1 MADLKSLKEIFNNS
15 VFRIPDYQRGYAW
28 TEPQIIDFW
37 NDLVNLVEKHDH
49 YTGMISLKQIDTEED
64 ESWSKK
70 DNWIIEEGYKA
81 YYVIDGQQRL
91 TTSIILIQAIIS
103 FCKAHNIEFLG
114 NSSVEDIEKSF
125 IKVTPKNSKY
135 CNLYLL
141 SYVKDDPSKNYL
153 IYEIFEN
160 GSKPDLA
167 ETYYTLNLKKALE
180 SFTGRILSL
189 YTKNNEREECIESLY
204 RKLVNRFKFNLF
216 LIENQF
222 DVSVAF
228 ETMNNR
234 GKKLSTL
241 EILKNR
247 LIYLTTIFT
256 DVSEQDKDAIRNK
269 INSAWAEI
277 YTQIGRNKLA
287 PLNDDDFLRNHW
299 TMYFQYYKTKG
310 INYITDLLNR
320 RFTINSYFGD
330 DVISYELIDLSE
342 DEVDAENDDN
352 GNVEYKSELNA
363 DVIIKYVD
371 SLMDSAKY
379 YYYVNNPND
388 TKEGLRLPD
397 NEIVWLKR
405 IKRLGY
411 VNFTPMLMALL
422 LHKDKIK
429 PEKRIRIFKDIENM
443 IFIIFRCCG
452 YLGTYRANAFFT
464 AARNLY
470 ETANADDCIKFLED
484 ELNNVRP
491 NFARFFGG
499 KIIKLISDGGGF
511 FKWNELRYFL
521 FEYEQSL
528 STTNHNPSSIIE
540 TEYFKNK
547 EKNDDTLSIEHILPQ
562 TIDKDCGYWMNAV
575 RGFSDDEIKTLT
587 NSLGNLLPLSQ
598 SINSSFQN
606 DSFTLKKSNEGRQNR
621 GYSNGSLSE
630 REVALNDDWSP
641 LHILS
646 RGIKLLS
653 FLEER
658 WNVSF
663 YNGDEVKG
671 TPAYDD
677 AKSKAI
683 ADFLNLQF
691 VTIPRELPDA
701 VEVIDED
708 GIDVYSN
715 DNVKLKLSDISNYY
729 FARLYYTKIA
739 RLLADKNIAF
749 KAVRPTVG
757 YVGLRRTHED
767 GKFSLFA
774 NIWFNS
780 YGLRIDMNQPDGS
793 YIGTPKGDGYSSN
806 FKYAVKVDK
815 DTDVEVVVN
824 ELINSF
830 NVETEHEVSQDMI
843 VDLINSKLEKARA
856 EGMDSIEINAGD
868 LQYELGL
875 KKAAVI
881 ICNAMN
887 QMKTDSDVIVK
898 ETQKRSLSYTIKY
911 VL

>member
-28 TEPQIIDFW
+28 TEVQIIDFW
-37 NDLVNLVEKHDH
+37 NDLINLVEKHDH

-64 ESWSKK
+64 ETWSKK

-103 FCKAHNIEFLG
+103 FCKAHNIECLG
-114 NSSVEDIEKSF
+114 NSTIDDIEKSF

-160 GSKPDLA
+160 GSKPYLD
-167 ETYYTLNLKKALE
+167 ETYYTLNLKRALD
-180 SFTGRILSL
+180 SFAGKILSL
-189 YTKNNEREECIESLY
+189 YTKNNNREECIESLY
-204 RKLVNRFKFNLF
+204 RKLVNRFKFNIF
-216 LIENQF
+216 LIDNQF

-247 LIYLTTIFT
+247 LIYLTTVFN
-256 DVSEQDKDAIRNK
+256 DVSEQDKDTIRNK
-269 INSAWAEI
+269 INAAWAEI

-320 RFTINSYFGD
+320 RFTVNSYFGD
-330 DVISYELIDLSE
+330 DVISYEL
-342 DEVDAENDDN
+342 VDASEEETEYENADEEN
-352 GNVEYKSELNA
+352 IECKSELNA
-363 DVIIKYVD
+363 DAIITYVE

-379 YYYVNNPND
+379 YYYVNNPED
-388 TKEGLRLPD
+388 AKEGIRLPD

-422 LHKDKIK
+422 LHKDKIDAD
-429 PEKRIRIFKDIENM
+429 KRIRILTDIENM

-470 ETANADDCIKFLED
+470 ETANANECIKFLEE
-484 ELNNVRP
+484 ELDSVRP
-491 NFARFFGG
+491 NFARYFGG
-499 KIIKLISDGGGF
+499 KITKLISDGGGF
-511 FKWNELRYFL
+511 FKWKELRYFL

-528 STTNHNPSSIIE
+528 STTNHNPTSIIE
-540 TEYFKNK
+540 SDYFKNK
-547 EKNDDTLSIEHILPQ
+547 AKNDDTISIEHVLPQ
-562 TIDKDCGYWMNAV
+562 SINKDCGYWMNAV
-575 RGFSDDEIKTLT
+575 RGYNRNEIQILT

-606 DSFTLKKSNEGRQNR
+606 DSFPLKKSNAGRQNR
-621 GYSNGSLSE
+621 GYINGSLSE
-630 REVALNDDWSP
+630 REVAQNDDWSP
-641 LHILS
+641 LHILK
-646 RGIKLLS
+646 RGEKLLT

-663 YNGDEVKG
+663 YNGDEEKG
-671 TPAYDD
+671 TEAYNK
-677 AKSKAI
+677 ARSKAI
-683 ADFLNLQF
+683 ADFLNLNF
-691 VTIPRELPDA
+691 VTIPRVIPEE
-701 VEVIDED
+701 VEVIDDTNIE
-708 GIDVYSN
+708 VYSN
-715 DNVKLKLSDISNYY
+715 ENVKLKLTEISDNYY
-729 FARLYYTKIA
+729 ARLYYTKIA
-739 RLLADKNIAF
+739 RLLLSKNISF
-749 KAVRPTVG
+749 KAVRPKVG
-757 YVGLRRTHED
+757 YIGLRRIYED

-774 NIWFNS
+774 NVWFTS
-780 YGLRIDMNQPDGS
+780 YGLRIDMNKPDGT
-793 YIGTPKGDGYSSN
+793 YIGELKGDEYSSN

-815 DTDVEVVVN
+815 DTDISVVVE
-824 ELINSF
+824 ELEHSF
-830 NVETEHEVSQDMI
+830 NVESEHEVSQDMI
-843 VDLINSKLEKARA
+843 VALINHKVNTAKT
-856 EGMDSIEINAGD
+856 EGKDFIEIKAGD
-868 LQYELGL
+868 LQNELGL
-875 KKAAVI
+875 KKAAVV
-881 ICNAMN
+881 ICDAMN
-887 QMKTDSDVIVK
+887 QVKTDKDEITK
-898 ETQKRSLSYTIKY
+898 ETQKRSLNYTIKY
-911 VL
+911 KI